1 VIVRGQSDAAGHD
14 QSELPFIVAAASLSN
29 SQKHKSE
36 TRMTL
41 RPATDGDQTT
51 LFDLHRAVFREHIE
65 KIWGWDEKWQR
76 ANFTAE
82 FACAATSVI
91 EQDGRIV
98 GYVQIL
104 DKEDRIQVQNIAIS
118 QAYQGKGIGS
128 RMLRNLQL
136 EAAARKVP
144 LQLGAFR
151 TNTLAQKLY
160 ERLGFRR
167 TGTTDTHIEMSWTG
181 T

>member
-1 VIVRGQSDAAGHD
+1 
-14 QSELPFIVAAASLSN
+14 
-29 SQKHKSE
+29 
-36 TRMTL
+36 MTA
-41 RPATDGDQTT
+41 RPATDSDLTA

-65 KIWGWDEKWQR
+65 KIWGWDESWQR
-76 ANFTAE
+76 ANFAVE
-82 FACAATSVI
+82 FACTATSVF
-91 EQDGRIV
+91 EQGGRII

-104 DKEDRIQVQNIAIS
+104 EKEDRIHVKNIAIS
-118 QAYQGKGIGS
+118 HEYQGKGIGS
-128 RMLRNLQL
+128 RILKKLQL
-136 EAAARKVP
+136 QAAARQVP

-167 TGTTDTHIEMSWTG
+167 TGATDTHIEMSWTA

>member
-1 VIVRGQSDAAGHD
+1 
-14 QSELPFIVAAASLSN
+14 LPFIVAAASLSK

-41 RPATDGDQTT
+41 RPATDSDQPA

-65 KIWGWDEKWQR
+65 KIWGWDESWQR
-76 ANFTAE
+76 ANFAVE

-104 DKEDRIQVQNIAIS
+104 DKEDRIHVQNIAIS
-118 QAYQGKGIGS
+118 PEYQGKGSGS
-128 RMLRNLQL
+128 RILKNLQL
-136 EAAARKVP
+136 QAAARQVP

-167 TGTTDTHIEMSWTG
+167 TGATDTHIEMSWTG
-181 T
+181 HDRQQP

>member
-1 VIVRGQSDAAGHD
+1 
-14 QSELPFIVAAASLSN
+14 
-29 SQKHKSE
+29 
-36 TRMTL
+36 MTL

-82 FACAATSVI
+82 FACAATSII

-104 DKEDRIQVQNIAIS
+104 DKKIES
-118 QAYQGKGIGS
+118 
-128 RMLRNLQL
+128 M
-136 EAAARKVP
+136 
-144 LQLGAFR
+144 FR
-151 TNTLAQKLY
+151 TSL
-160 ERLGFRR
+160 FRR
-167 TGTTDTHIEMSWTG
+167 RTKAKALARAF
-181 T
+181 

>member
-1 VIVRGQSDAAGHD
+1 
-14 QSELPFIVAAASLSN
+14 
-29 SQKHKSE
+29 
-36 TRMTL
+36 MTV
-41 RPATDGDQTT
+41 RPATDSDLTA

-65 KIWGWDEKWQR
+65 KIWGWDESWQR
-76 ANFTAE
+76 ANFAAE
-82 FACAATSVI
+82 FACTATSVF
-91 EQDGRIV
+91 EHGGRII

-104 DKEDRIQVQNIAIS
+104 DKEDRIHVQNIAIS
-118 QAYQGKGIGS
+118 HEYQGKGVGS
-128 RMLRNLQL
+128 RILKKLQL
-136 EAAARKVP
+136 QAAARQVP

-167 TGTTDTHIEMSWTG
+167 TGATDTHIEMSWTA